1 MTRFRLASPP
11 EPPLAA
17 LWDAIVALARDP
29 GWYTRH
35 AVPDTLDGRFDMVAL
50 VAVLVLLRLEA
61 LDLRHE
67 AALLT
72 ERFVEDMDGS
82 LREIGVGDMVVGK
95 HVGRMVGALGGR
107 LGAYRAALAE
117 GEPEGLLAEALARNV
132 YRKTAEQLGEGGT
145 PRLAALA
152 RDVRALHARIMAAEP
167 SALLEGRL

>member
-1 MTRFRLASPP
+1 MKLFRRPAPP
-11 EPPLAA
+11 DPPLAA
-17 LWDAIVALARDP
+17 LWDAVVAEARDP
-29 GWYTRH
+29 HWYARR

-61 LDLRHE
+61 LDLRAQ

-72 ERFVEDMDGS
+72 ERFVDDMDGS

-117 GEPEGLLAEALARNV
+117 GAPADLLPQALARNV
-132 YRKTAEQLGEGGT
+132 FRAERASLS
-145 PRLAALA
+145 PDAARCLPALA
-152 RDVRALHARIMAAEP
+152 EDVRCLHARIMACP
-167 SALLEGRL
+167 KDALLAGRL